1 MKVLVFDRNSA
12 DEFNAADA
20 AVEMIP
26 DSAIIKDGKPFF
38 IPASSDRWTYSCGV
52 ALRVCRLGK
61 NMPEKFAPR
70 YIDAYAPC
78 ITTKPVTGGELNALD
93 RCHEGAVILGEWR
106 SPEDVPD
113 SFEFYVGDAL
123 LVKIPVDKTLAA
135 RIVALAGSRGVMK
148 IGDIIVMNE
157 DCIAENLPVD
167 TRISARG
174 ESADEPLLGF
184 SVK

>member
-12 DEFNAADA
+12 DCFDA
-20 AVEMIP
+20 ASAVVEMIP

-38 IPASSDRWTYSCGV
+38 IPASAESWTYSCGV
-52 ALRVCRLGK
+52 AFRVCRLGK
-61 NMPEKFAPR
+61 NMSEKFAPR

-78 ITTKPVTGGELNALD
+78 VTTRPVAVDGFNALN

-106 SPEDVPD
+106 SPDDVAEV
-113 SFEFYVGDAL
+113 FEFHFGNDFSANV
-123 LVKIPVDKTLAA
+123 PVDKALAGSML
-135 RIVALAGSRGVMK
+135 ALAGSRGVMK

-157 DCIAENLPVD
+157 DLVAENIPVD
-167 TRISARG
+167 TRITACEVPG
-174 ESADEPLLGF
+174 EEPLLGF

>member
-12 DEFNAADA
+12 DEFNAARA
-20 AVEMIP
+20 GVEMIP

-78 ITTKPVTGGELNALD
+78 ITTKPVTGALNALD
-93 RCHEGAVILGEWR
+93 RCHEGAVILGDWR
-106 SPEDVPD
+106 SPDD
-113 SFEFYVGDAL
+113 AAGSFEFYVGDDLFA
-123 LVKIPVDKTLAA
+123 KIPVDKTLAA
-135 RIVALAGSRGVMK
+135 RMVALAGSRGVMK

-157 DCIAENLPVD
+157 DFIAENLPVD

-174 ESADEPLLGF
+174 ESSGEPLLGF